1 MVKSTLSTHENDVVN
16 PLLINLGEDVM
27 GFLNEVQS
35 QYPKATSFASG
46 RPDAKYFNI
55 EKFSEYLEFFI
66 ETEALKQKQTENE
79 ILSYLGQYNRTK
91 GIINKEVSKYLWE
104 DEAIQ
109 ALPEDILITVGTQE
123 GIAAGIITI
132 CNKESDVILVE
143 DPAYIGITH
152 FSKIN
157 GYHVDGVPVTSNGIS
172 LEKLE
177 EKAQYYS
184 SIGKRVRVVYVI
196 PDFQNPSG
204 VAMSLE
210 NRYKLLELAE
220 IHDFLIFEDNAYGDF
235 SYENSSYPTLK
246 SIDKNNRV
254 VYLKS
259 LSKTLYPSLRLSLM
273 VVSQSISV
281 GGNVLRLSDLVS
293 KTKGYIT
300 VNTPSIIQA
309 MFGGMLR
316 HHNFSLKQL
325 NKEKISGM
333 KEKRDYLIKYLDEV
347 FGSEMNFWASHIKWN
362 HPKGGFFITVKLP
375 FEVGKEEVIECAE
388 KFKVI
393 FTPMSFFY
401 LNEGGENEL
410 RLAFSNLSLE
420 SIKIGVDR
428 LADYIKNKIENLKK
442 LNYEQ
447 Q

>member
-16 PLLINLGEDVM
+16 PLLMNLGEDVM

-35 QYPKATSFASG
+35 QYPKAISFASG
-46 RPDAKYFNI
+46 RPDSKYFSI
-55 EKFSEYLEFFI
+55 EKFSEYLDFFVK
-66 ETEALKQKQTENE
+66 TEALEKGQTENE

-91 GIINKEVSKYLWE
+91 GIINNEVSKYLLV
-104 DEAIQ
+104 DESIQ
-109 ALPEDILITVGTQE
+109 ALPEDILITVGAQE
-123 GIAAGIITI
+123 GIAAGIMTV
-132 CNKESDVILVE
+132 CNKENDVILVE

-152 FSKIN
+152 FSQIN

-177 EKAQYYS
+177 EKIQYYN

-220 IHDFLIFEDNAYGDF
+220 IHNFLIFEDNAYGDF
-235 SYENSSYPTLK
+235 SYESSSYPTLK
-246 SIDKNNRV
+246 SMDKNQRV
-254 VYLKS
+254 IYLKS
-259 LSKTLYPSLRLSLM
+259 LSKTLYPSLRLALM
-273 VVSQSISV
+273 VVDQSISID
-281 GGNVLRLSDLVS
+281 GNVLRLSDFVS

-316 HHNFSLKQL
+316 QHNFSLKEL
-325 NKEKISGM
+325 NKEKVLGM
-333 KEKRDYLIKYLDEV
+333 KEKRNHLVKCLEEV
-347 FGSEMNFWASHIKWN
+347 FNTKNNSWSNKVQWN
-362 HPKGGFFITVKLP
+362 HPNGGFFIRVKLP

-393 FTPMSFFY
+393 FTPMSFFF
-401 LNEGGENEL
+401 LNEGGESEL

-420 SIKIGVDR
+420 EIKTGVER
-428 LADYIKNKIENLKK
+428 LADYIKSKIE
-442 LNYEQ
+442 
-447 Q
+447 

>member
-1 MVKSTLSTHENDVVN
+1 MVKSTLSTYENDVVN
-16 PLLINLGEDVM
+16 PLLMNLGEDVM

-35 QYPKATSFASG
+35 IYSKAISFASG

-55 EKFSEYLEFFI
+55 EKFSEYLDFFI
-66 ETEALKQKQTENE
+66 KTEVLEKGQTENE
-79 ILSYLGQYNRTK
+79 ILGYLGQYNRTK
-91 GIINKEVSKYLWE
+91 GIINKEVSKYLWK

-123 GIAAGIITI
+123 GIAVGIMTI
-132 CNKESDVILVE
+132 CNKENDVILVE

-172 LEKLE
+172 LENLE
-177 EKAQYYS
+177 EKLQHYS

-204 VAMSLE
+204 VVMSLE

-235 SYENSSYPTLK
+235 SYGNSPYPTLK

-254 VYLKS
+254 IYLKS

-273 VVSQSISV
+273 VVNQSISV
-281 GGNVLRLSDLVS
+281 GGNVLKLSDLVS

-309 MFGGMLR
+309 MFGGML
-316 HHNFSLKQL
+316 HQHNFSLKKM
-325 NKEKISGM
+325 NKEKVLGM
-333 KEKRDYLIKYLDEV
+333 KEKRNYLLKCLEETFNTKNNSWSNEV
-347 FGSEMNFWASHIKWN
+347 KWN
-362 HPKGGFFITVKLP
+362 YPKGGFFIRVKLP
-375 FEVGKEEVIECAE
+375 FEVGKEEVVECAE

-420 SIKIGVDR
+420 EIKIGIDR

-442 LNYEQ
+442 
-447 Q
+447 

>member
-1 MVKSTLSTHENDVVN
+1 MIENKSSVQERNLLN
-16 PLLINLGEDVM
+16 PLLMNLEEDVM

-35 QYPKATSFASG
+35 QYPKAISFASG
-46 RPDAKYFNI
+46 RPDSKYFNI
-55 EKFSEYLEFFI
+55 EKFSEYLDFFI
-66 ETEALKQKQTENE
+66 KTETLEKEQTENE
-79 ILSYLGQYNRTK
+79 VLSYLGQYNRTK
-91 GIINKEVSKYLWE
+91 GIINKEVSKYLLV
-104 DEAIQ
+104 DESIK
-109 ALPEDILITVGTQE
+109 ALPEDILITVGAQE
-123 GIAAGIITI
+123 GIAAGIMTI
-132 CNKESDVILVE
+132 CNKESDVVLVE

-177 EKAQYYS
+177 EKVQYYS

-210 NRYKLLELAE
+210 NRNKLLKLAE

-235 SYENSSYPTLK
+235 SYESSSYPTLK
-246 SIDKNNRV
+246 SMDKNNRV

-273 VVSQSISV
+273 VVNQSILIDGS
-281 GGNVLRLSDLVS
+281 VLRLSDLVS

-316 HHNFSLKQL
+316 KHNFSLKEL
-325 NKEKISGM
+325 NKEKVLGM
-333 KEKRDYLIKYLDEV
+333 KAKRDHLLKCMEEAFNTKNNSWLNKV
-347 FGSEMNFWASHIKWN
+347 KWN
-362 HPKGGFFITVKLP
+362 HPKGGFFISVELP
-375 FEVGKEEVIECAE
+375 FEVGKEEVVECAE
-388 KFKVI
+388 KFKII

-401 LNEGGENEL
+401 LNEGGKNEL

-420 SIKIGVDR
+420 EIKIGVER
-428 LADYIKNKIENLKK
+428 LSGYIKSKIK
-442 LNYEQ
+442 
-447 Q
+447 

>member
-1 MVKSTLSTHENDVVN
+1 MVKSTLSTYENDVVN
-16 PLLINLGEDVM
+16 PLLMNLGEDVM

-35 QYPKATSFASG
+35 QYPKAISFASG
-46 RPDAKYFNI
+46 RPDSKYFNI
-55 EKFSEYLEFFI
+55 EKFSEYLDFFI
-66 ETEALKQKQTENE
+66 KTEVLEKGQTENE
-79 ILSYLGQYNRTK
+79 ILGYLGQYNRTK
-91 GIINKEVSKYLWE
+91 GIINKEVSKYLWK

-123 GIAAGIITI
+123 GIAVGIMTI
-132 CNKESDVILVE
+132 CNKENDVILVE

-157 GYHVDGVPVTSNGIS
+157 GYYVGGVPVTSNGIS

-177 EKAQYYS
+177 EKIQYYS

-204 VAMSLE
+204 VVMSLK

-235 SYENSSYPTLK
+235 SYENSSYPTLR

-273 VVSQSISV
+273 VISQSIYV

-293 KTKGYIT
+293 KAKGYIT

-316 HHNFSLKQL
+316 QHNFSLKEL
-325 NKEKISGM
+325 LGLTDC
-333 KEKRDYLIKYLDEV
+333 KRYFNI
-347 FGSEMNFWASHIKWN
+347 H
-362 HPKGGFFITVKLP
+362 
-375 FEVGKEEVIECAE
+375 
-388 KFKVI
+388 
-393 FTPMSFFY
+393 
-401 LNEGGENEL
+401 
-410 RLAFSNLSLE
+410 
-420 SIKIGVDR
+420 SIK
-428 LADYIKNKIENLKK
+428 
-442 LNYEQ
+442 
-447 Q
+447 